1 MGSCRRTVVIGNDLG
16 VHLRAAGLLV
26 QVAGRFRAEVWLSRD
41 DLRAN
46 GKSIMSVLSLAAS
59 KGVELT
65 VVADGEDAEAAVD
78 AVCQLIEKGFEQ
90 GVGGSR

>member
-1 MGSCRRTVVIGNDLG
+1 MSNASRVVKIANDLG

-26 QVAGRFRAEVWLSRD
+26 QVAGRYRSEIWLTRNQM
-41 DLRAN
+41 RAN

-65 VVADGEDAEAAVD
+65 VSAEGEDAAEAVAAV
-78 AVCQLIEKGFEQ
+78 CGLIEGGFET
-90 GVGGSR
+90 S